1 MECREI
7 DLPGVG
13 KKYAIDTTDGE
24 RMTIILHTTGHREI
38 YLFEEGSEFPK
49 AAVRLDDE
57 EARQV
62 GAILSGAFFQPVP
75 SQDLETVLGELT
87 IDWYRVSGGRL
98 PGHTIRELHIRAET
112 GASVI
117 AVIRPGRPDIPNP
130 APDTRIEDG
139 DTLVVIGSREQVDD
153 FRRLAAG

>member
-1 MECREI
+1 MECQEI

-13 KKYAIDTTDGE
+13 KKYAINTDDGE
-24 RMTIILHTTGHREI
+24 RMTIIIHTTGHREI
-38 YLFEEGSEFPK
+38 YLFDKGADFPK

-75 SQDLETVLGELT
+75 SEDLETLLGELT
-87 IDWYRVSGGRL
+87 IDWYRVGAGRL
-98 PGHTIRELHIRAET
+98 PGHTIAELRIRSET

-117 AVIRPGRPDIPNP
+117 AVIRPGSPDIPNP
-130 APDTRIEDG
+130 HPETRVEEG
-139 DTLVVIGSREQVDD
+139 DTLVVIGSREQVEDY
-153 FRRLAAG
+153 RRFAG